1 MEALFQ
7 VCDPSLLGYELLNKS
22 TAPREY
28 IEILKQI
35 AVPFDDMF
43 DLCFWRNYHFDCS
56 ALFTE
61 VITEEGFCYTFNML
75 DRKEL
80 FRTDVID
87 SYFYSL
93 YQKMNFTD
101 SRYEYGYEAYSINFK
116 FIKT

>member
-1 MEALFQ
+1 MAALSQ
-7 VCDPSLLGYELLNKS
+7 VCDPLFPVYENSKKP

-35 AVPFDDMF
+35 AVPFDDMI
-43 DLCFWRNYHFDCS
+43 DHCFWRHRYFDCS
-56 ALFTE
+56 ELFTE
-61 VITEEGFCYTFNML
+61 VFTEEGFCYTFNML

-93 YQKMNFTD
+93 YHKINFTE
-101 SRYEYGYEAYSINFK
+101 SRYEEGNEAEITT
-116 FIKT
+116 IIV